1 MSATDL
7 KQPAAALPRRLPDAR
22 STTTFVS
29 TPVESISLPQAAP
42 PDGGRKVGKASDRQ
56 LGHALKPAIE
66 QVVLDTLR
74 ENPKVVIDIVY
85 PVLGR
90 VIRKSITSALQALV
104 ASIESQAADVFSF
117 KRLKWR
123 WQALTSDRSYA
134 EIVLANSVICSV
146 DEVLLIHRE
155 TGLLL
160 VHASRDPEHARDAD
174 LVSSMLTAIED
185 FARDSF
191 DLDADD
197 SLSSFSMAG
206 QTVLI
211 RTSPMML
218 IAAAVAGNPTSK
230 VNDMLD
236 EVMEQLHSDYHD
248 DLGNFS
254 GDVEPFI
261 GILPVLEACLT
272 IETGQTQHEQK
283 N

>member
-1 MSATDL
+1 MP
-7 KQPAAALPRRLPDAR
+7 KRLPNSGGVPTYVAT
-22 STTTFVS
+22 SVK
-29 TPVESISLPQAAP
+29 PISLPQVASA
-42 PDGGRKVGKASDRQ
+42 DGGRKLGKASDRE
-56 LGHALKPAIE
+56 LGNALKPAIE

-74 ENPKVVIDIVY
+74 ENPKIVIDIVY

-90 VIRKSITSALQALV
+90 VIRKSITSALQSLV
-104 ASIESQAADVFSF
+104 ASVESQAADVFSL

-123 WQALTSDRSYA
+123 WQAFTSQRSYA
-134 EIVLANSVICSV
+134 EIVLANSVVCSV

-160 VHASRDPEHARDAD
+160 VHASRDSEHARDAD

-197 SLSSFSMAG
+197 SLSSFSMGG

-236 EVMEQLHSDYHD
+236 EVMETLHSNYHD
-248 DLGNFS
+248 ALANFC
-254 GDVEPFI
+254 G
-261 GILPVLEACLT
+261 
-272 IETGQTQHEQK
+272 
-283 N
+283 